1 MSYNLFMVAYSILT
15 AVFGLGFVLIP
26 GQILPIYGVEPNA
39 SLIFLANL
47 FGAVLL
53 SLALLAWLSRKF
65 NDSEARR
72 VIILALF
79 IGEVLG
85 FVLAFIGQING
96 ILNALGW
103 FIVLIYLLMTLG
115 LAYFQFSKSS
125 PKL

>member
-1 MSYNLFMVAYSILT
+1 MVAYSILT

-72 VIILALF
+72 VIILALL
-79 IGEVLG
+79 IGEALG
-85 FVLAFIGQING
+85 LVLAFIGQING